1 MQGGAMTIMIR
12 SVIISLSFMAFFP
25 SLVSAH
31 HSASVYD
38 TEAVSTV
45 QGAVARFEW
54 RNPHVYIYLNVDEG
68 NGVSREWAVEAEPT
82 AVMARAGWTATTL
95 SPGERVSARINVN
108 RNPQSREVRLITL
121 SKADGTLLVRK
132 PPGSAS
138 AVAATDISGVWDAL
152 RGYEQ
157 LELHRG
163 KLTEKGA
170 AALAAFDQRE
180 SPVKD
185 CLAFATPMSVFL
197 PYRTEIEIEP
207 ERVYIRSEYFETE
220 RVIYTDGR
228 PHPANGERTVQ
239 GHSIGHWEG
248 DALIV
253 DTTLFTDNPTGNF
266 RGVPSGAQ
274 RHAVERFALSEDHK
288 QLSMQFSVEDPE
300 FMAEPMTGEV
310 LLDYAPDHEMLPFG
324 CDPEV
329 ARRYAN

>member
-1 MQGGAMTIMIR
+1 MNFLAYTPAVR
-12 SVIISLSFMAFFP
+12 LSLIALMP
-25 SLVSAH
+25 SLALAH

-38 TEAVSTV
+38 TESARTV
-45 QGAVARFEW
+45 QGAVARYEW
-54 RNPHVYIYLNVDEG
+54 RNPHVYIYLNVDEA

-82 AVMARAGWTATTL
+82 AVMARAGWTSTTL
-95 SPGERVSARINVN
+95 VPGEQVSARINLN

-121 SKADGTLLVRK
+121 SKADGTLLARK
-132 PPGSAS
+132 PVGSAS
-138 AVAATDISGVWDAL
+138 AVAASDISGVWDAL
-152 RGYEQ
+152 RGYEK
-157 LELHRG
+157 LKLHRG
-163 KLTEKGA
+163 KLTEEGA
-170 AALAAFDQRE
+170 TALAAFDQRE

-185 CLAFATPMSVFL
+185 CLAFSTPMTVFL

-228 PHPANGERTVQ
+228 PHPANGERAIQ

-266 RGVPSGAQ
+266 RGVPSGAR

-288 QLSMQFSVEDPE
+288 QLSVQFSVEDPE